1 MALLNGELVL
11 GSIVAILALGGD
23 PNCDADMRRRF
34 PSLDGGASTE
44 CTARGDDTLGMLPAC
59 ICRSSVG
66 DIEALS
72 TVVSLRLW
80 SIGVV
85 NGVTSAS
92 KLPCI
97 VAGGGGMV
105 PGATK

>member
-11 GSIVAILALGGD
+11 GSIVAILAFAGD

-34 PSLDGGASTE
+34 PSLGGGASTE
-44 CTARGDDTLGMLPAC
+44 CIARGDDTLGMLPAC

-72 TVVSLRLW
+72 TVVSLL
-80 SIGVV
+80 SLIH
-85 NGVTSAS
+85 
-92 KLPCI
+92 I
-97 VAGGGGMV
+97 
-105 PGATK
+105 